1 MVDIKADLHEFEV
14 VESGGGT
21 TFPIKVVPRAS
32 RNEIAGTQAGALKVR
47 ITAPP
52 VGGAANRALI
62 KFLAEELGVRRS
74 EVEILRGRTSRRK
87 LIKVVGLSAQG
98 VRARL
103 LG

>member
-1 MVDIKADLHEFEV
+1 MVDIKADREFEV
-14 VESGGGT
+14 VEGKGGT

-32 RNEIAGTQAGALKVR
+32 RNEIAGVQAGALKLR
-47 ITAPP
+47 LTALP

-74 EVEILRGRTSRRK
+74 EVEILRGRTSHRK
-87 LIKVVGLSAQG
+87 LVKVVGLSG
-98 VRARL
+98 PEVRARL